1 MANPNIVS
9 VTSIYGESIG
19 EALTTTVGPDIMTV
33 RIHNLVKINSIIVTN
48 THATNA
54 VAVTVKIVKAGF
66 TSAGIGA
73 SEDNAGTFA
82 LASTMNLPA
91 DDSLVLVDKPIYL
104 MEADVLRGGASAAS
118 TLELFAS
125 YEVINDA

>member
-9 VTSIYGESIG
+9 VSSIYGESIG
-19 EALTTTVGPDIMTV
+19 EALTTTVTTDIMTV
-33 RIHNLVKINSIIVTN
+33 AAQVLVKINSIIVTN

-54 VAVTVKIVKAGF
+54 TAITVSIVKAGF

-73 SEDNAGTFA
+73 SEDNAGTFK

-91 DDSLVLVDKPIYL
+91 DDSLVLVDKPLYL
-104 MEADVLRGGASAAS
+104 MEGDVLEGGASVATADI
-118 TLELFAS
+118 FIS

>member
-19 EALTTTVGPDIMTV
+19 EALTTTVGTDIMTV
-33 RIHNLVKINSIIVTN
+33 SIHNLVKINSIIVTN

-82 LASTMNLPA
+82 LASTMN
-91 DDSLVLVDKPIYL
+91 
-104 MEADVLRGGASAAS
+104 
-118 TLELFAS
+118 
-125 YEVINDA
+125 

>member
-9 VTSIYGESIG
+9 VSSIYGQSMG
-19 EALTTTVGPDIMTV
+19 EALTTAVDTDIMTCQSNK
-33 RIHNLVKINSIIVTN
+33 ILKINYIGVAN

-54 VAVTVKIVKAGF
+54 TDVTVKVTKVAY
-66 TSAGIGA
+66 TSGGIA
-73 SEDNAGTFA
+73 DAEDNAGTFA

-104 MEADVLRGGASAAS
+104 MEGDVLEGGASVATADI
-118 TLELFAS
+118 FIS